1 MRLYYV
7 NHKGVQID
15 LDRWPYW
22 IQTGDILDWTWDHT
36 EMGGRIRGFKRGVSS
51 KKVTLTV
58 NGQNH
63 EEYLANL
70 NHLPEVFEPDLY
82 AKTPG
87 RLYVDESYL
96 NCYISGSAKS
106 EWEAADTSMDQ
117 ELKLVSDYPFWIEE
131 MLHSFGKQAQKG
143 RTGDYL
149 DYPHDYPYDYTFR
162 RQQDVL
168 LNPHYGDCDFMMIL
182 YGPCTDPRIVIAG
195 QIYEVKTKIKEGEYL
210 VIQSREGLVYRVT
223 QDGEQVNEFANK
235 NNEYPLFAKIPP
247 GSSTVSWSGDYG
259 WEITLY
265 IERSEPRWIL

>member
-1 MRLYYV
+1 MRLYFE
-7 NHKGVQID
+7 NHKGVRID
-15 LDRWPYW
+15 LDQWPYW
-22 IQTGDILDWTWDHT
+22 VQTGDFQDWEWDVS
-36 EMGGRIRGFKRGVSS
+36 ERSGRIGGFAKGIAEKSIVLS
-51 KKVTLTV
+51 VAADT
-58 NGQNH
+58 H
-63 EEYLANL
+63 EQFMEHL

-96 NCYISGSAKS
+96 NCYISGSTKS

-131 MLHSFGKQAQKG
+131 MLYSFGKQAQKG

-168 LNPHYGDCDFMMIL
+168 FNPHYGDCDFMMIL

-195 QIYEVKTKIKEGEYL
+195 QIYEVKTKIKEGN
-210 VIQSREGLVYRVT
+210 I
-223 QDGEQVNEFANK
+223 
-235 NNEYPLFAKIPP
+235 
-247 GSSTVSWSGDYG
+247 W
-259 WEITLY
+259 
-265 IERSEPRWIL
+265 